1 MSDERSYGPRA
12 DGHSLNVYYVYRES
26 NNSSKDGFVK
36 VGMTTLKDEDLAH
49 AVDENGETLKP
60 SAADG
65 SISSYSLNDLLG
77 EPGRW
82 TANSERFD
90 PISAVPV
97 VGPDVYVKT
106 IRGVDGN
113 DGSKRLVPAVYQ
125 AACRRIGEQVKT
137 AGVAVKI
144 IECGLAVTWTAG
156 EDGSM
161 LFESQWTD
169 HDLHRILR
177 GVDGISNMNP
187 ANRAHGESEWF
198 CNETASGVNTD
209 DSVVIEAVHKAIR
222 AMRHGEADLV
232 EIYSLR
238 EEQAAAADKIARWLS
253 AGTLDAR
260 REFLLGAVMRFGK
273 TITTFAAID
282 RLMALTGTSVD
293 DMRMLVVTH
302 RPNVFSEWRENAKHS
317 ELNAKWRRSHDGHDL
332 LEADFTVDAY
342 GVAANGVQLMSAQA
356 IDGTYEDGEVR
367 HTEAYDADW
376 DLVVIDEGHEGTNT
390 ENFRGVLDRLKTKA
404 VLWVSGTPYN
414 LMDRFDERNSFRWTV
429 ADEKD
434 AARRYE
440 EEHGEDAVNPYA
452 PPQLPDIEYYTFD
465 GGSILRLDDEK
476 GRGSD
481 KGVVLSD
488 DGELNFRELFALD
501 TNDKKYH
508 KEHGVW
514 PFKNMD
520 AVQDFVASLYGAGR
534 RAQRAKAVLAK
545 MPYAKDRDG
554 HMIWGDDQ
562 MRNSLWFLPP
572 QQDVVRSLAELLKN
586 DDRFSQY
593 EIIPLTGDEN
603 GSSIS
608 AQEKYVKKVIA
619 DNGVSNRARKAGVI
633 ILTIGKLTMGAT
645 IPELGSVLMLAD
657 TDSAM
662 QYNQTTFRCKSAY
675 RPGPTMGAWRKER
688 GLVFDF
694 KRDRAVINLDAGFMS
709 MMHMLSKDERS
720 KQRKRNAAAIPV
732 ITYDDANNKFTRM
745 DEQQRLKIF
754 NGDFSK
760 LGDVFSKGRAI
771 EIEDIESAISKNKSV
786 FERAGKAGGLSA
798 ELSWRMKL
806 TDFISGGSP
815 SEAKDDAPDPTT
827 TSAPDPTMVSP
838 AQQNQNQSEAE
849 AEESET
855 EKDHDATS
863 LVEAVQN
870 ILKTISERLPAMT
883 LVTVARMPLAS
894 VDENDVPNLRK
905 LWDIIPREVKTA
917 FLGLQWTKPSNVQ
930 TTLLDVVGVT
940 QERCRLDEAI
950 SDVLS
955 HARSTT
961 DSMFRSL
968 WNEAVELVGRPSDQN
983 SKPSEYIRNV
993 SSFYSKNVKKFEK
1006 NEIITPWNVVDMHLA
1021 TTIGGESWC
1030 DGGDVRTEAKH
1041 VDTSLTADV
1050 YGSKSAD
1057 GNGDDHPKPMLDIG
1071 CKGGLHSLWL
1081 AQSEYSRL
1089 SRRSLNPFNRDPERQ
1104 QWDKWD
1110 QAVSRVYTMAVNE
1123 RGAMLAEA
1131 LLNGPHRV
1139 GWRAM
1144 VTPIE
1149 VVSKK
1154 FDGLMKIRMPKAA
1167 ERNELMGL
1175 EKNTRGKDSKRIWNE
1190 RYSSTALKKAL
1201 LSMFTNDSS
1210 VDEYNRIMR
1219 SVEQLMMDRR
1229 GEWENMTVRQQMD
1242 VYDHIRSAVD
1252 ELKDGPSCLS
1262 DHRPFAVAVGNPPY
1276 QSDNNNNIYQ
1286 YFVFTANDIAD
1297 IVSMITK
1304 GDFYSTPN
1312 PKMSNDE
1319 KSGLMTIIKKHGLS
1333 FRMPDDPF
1341 NGLVGATGGI
1351 AMFSFDHSSNGMPDF
1366 VEAYNHSDNP
1376 LRSLENTSSLAVST
1390 RNPYGLAVLTAS
1402 ELANTDPDNIPVYSK
1417 AGIGRKPLSAFD
1429 DDARKHLKQWTVAW
1443 GKANGASVNKRVFI
1457 GEPFLVRPGIALSE
1471 TFLCY
1476 WLDSETDARHFQK
1489 YVKTRFFRSCIA
1501 AMNPGH
1507 NFSTTT
1513 YKYVPDFIKDV
1524 KDNIDWDQLLDDIDD
1539 QLCSYFNVNQ
1549 SVLDAVV
1556 EFDTPMLTIEQYAF

>member
-1 MSDERSYGPRA
+1 MSNERSYGPRT
-12 DGHSLNVYYVYRES
+12 DKHSLNVYYVYKES

-60 SAADG
+60 DTTDD
-65 SISSYSLNDLLG
+65 SISSYSMNDLLG
-77 EPGRW
+77 EPERW
-82 TANSERFD
+82 TANNERFD
-90 PISAVPV
+90 PLSDVPV

-113 DGSKRLVPAVYQ
+113 DGSKKFVPAVYH

-144 IECGLAVTWTAG
+144 IECGLAVTWTTG

-169 HDLHRILR
+169 HDLHAILR
-177 GVDGISNMNP
+177 GMDGISNMNP
-187 ANRAHGESEWF
+187 ANMGHGESEWF

-222 AMRHGEADLV
+222 AMRHGEADLT

-238 EEQAAAADKIARWLS
+238 EEQSAAADKIARWLS

-282 RLMALTGTSVD
+282 RLMALTDTSVD
-293 DMRMLVVTH
+293 GMRVLVVTH
-302 RPNVFSEWRENAKHS
+302 RPNVFSEWRENARHS
-317 ELNAKWRRSHDGHDL
+317 ELNAKWRRSHDGRDL
-332 LEADFTVDAY
+332 LEENFTVDAD

-390 ENFRGVLDRLKTKA
+390 ENFRRVLDRLKTKA

-414 LMDRFDERNSFRWTV
+414 LMGRFDEKSSFRWTV

-434 AARRYE
+434 AAKKYR

-465 GGSILRLDDEK
+465 GGSILRLDDEE

-481 KGVVLSD
+481 KGVVLSG
-488 DGELNFRELFALD
+488 DGELSFSRLFALD
-501 TNDKKYH
+501 TNDKKYR
-508 KEHGVW
+508 KEHDVW
-514 PFKNMD
+514 PFRNMD
-520 AVQDFVASLYGAGR
+520 AVQDFIASLYGAGR
-534 RAQRAKAVLAK
+534 RAERAKAVAAK
-545 MPYAKDRDG
+545 MPYAKNRDG

-562 MRNSLWFLPP
+562 MRNSLWFLPSS
-572 QQDVVRSLAELLKN
+572 QDVVRSLAELLKN

-608 AQEKYVKKVIA
+608 AQEKYVKKAIA
-619 DNGVSNRARKAGVI
+619 DNGVSNKARKAGVI

-675 RPGPTMGAWRKER
+675 KPGPTMGAWRKER

-694 KRDRAVINLDAGFMS
+694 KRDRAVSNLDAGFMS
-709 MMHMLSKDERS
+709 MLHMLSKDERS

-732 ITYDDANNKFTRM
+732 ITYDDASNKFTRM
-745 DEQQRLKIF
+745 DEQQRYKIF

-760 LGDVFSKGRAI
+760 LGDVFARGNAI
-771 EIEDIESAISKNKSV
+771 EIADIESAISKNKSV

-806 TDFISGGSP
+806 TDYISGDSP
-815 SEAKDDAPDPTT
+815 SEAKDDAAPDPTT
-827 TSAPDPTMVSP
+827 TSP
-838 AQQNQNQSEAE
+838 AQQNRSEA
-849 AEESET
+849 AEPGT
-855 EKDHDATS
+855 EKAHDATS

-870 ILKTISERLPAMT
+870 MLKTISERLPAMT

-894 VDENDVPNLRK
+894 VDEDDVTNLQK

-917 FLGLQWTKPSNVQ
+917 FLGLRWTKPSNAP
-930 TTLLDVVGVT
+930 TTLLDVIGAT

-961 DSMFRSL
+961 DSMIRSL
-968 WNEAVELVGRPSDQN
+968 WLEAVDLVGRLSEKN

-993 SSFYSKNVKKFEK
+993 SSFYDKNVKKFEK
-1006 NEIITPWNVVDMHLA
+1006 NEIITPWHVVDMHLS
-1021 TTIGGESWC
+1021 TTIGEESWC
-1030 DGGDVRTEAKH
+1030 EGSNVRTEAKH
-1041 VDTSLTADV
+1041 VDASLTGNV
-1050 YGSKSAD
+1050 YDSTLTD
-1057 GNGDDHPKPMLDIG
+1057 GDDAEHPKPMLDIG
-1071 CKGGLHSLWL
+1071 CKGGLYSLWL
-1081 AQSEYSRL
+1081 AQSEYARL
-1089 SRRSLNPFNRDPERQ
+1089 SRRNPNPFNRDPDRQ

-1149 VVSKK
+1149 VISRK
-1154 FDGLMKIRMPKAA
+1154 FDSLMRIRGRLPRAA

-1175 EKNTRGKDSKRIWNE
+1175 AKNTRGKDSKKIWNE
-1190 RYSSTALKKAL
+1190 RYSPAALKKAL

-1210 VDEYNRIMR
+1210 VDEYNRVMR
-1219 SVEQLMMDRR
+1219 SVAQLITDRR
-1229 GEWENMTVRQQMD
+1229 GEWENMTVRQKMD
-1242 VYDHIRSAVD
+1242 VYDHICSAVN

-1262 DHRPFAVAVGNPPY
+1262 GPRPFAVAVGNPPY

-1286 YFVFTANDIAD
+1286 YFVFTANNIAD

-1312 PKMSNDE
+1312 PKMSDKD

-1333 FRMPDDPF
+1333 FSMPDDPF

-1351 AMFSFDHSSNGMPDF
+1351 AMFSFDHKSNGMPNF
-1366 VEAYNHSDNP
+1366 VEAYNHNDNP
-1376 LRSLENTSSLAVST
+1376 LRSLENASSLAVST
-1390 RNPYGLAVLTAS
+1390 RNPYGLDVLTAS
-1402 ELANTDPDNIPVYSK
+1402 ELANTDPDCIPVYSK
-1417 AGIGRKPLSAFD
+1417 AGIGHKPLSAFD
-1429 DDARKHLKQWTVAW
+1429 DDARKHLKQWAVAW

-1476 WLDSETDARHFQK
+1476 WLNSETDARHFQK

-1524 KDNIDWDQLLDDIDD
+1524 KDNIDWNQSLDNIDD
-1539 QLCSYFNVNQ
+1539 QLCSYFSVNKG
-1549 SVLDAVV
+1549 VLDAVV
-1556 EFDTPMLTIEQYAF
+1556 KFDTPMLTIEQYAF

>member
-1 MSDERSYGPRA
+1 MADERSYGPRA
-12 DGHSLNVYYVYRES
+12 DRHSLNVYYVYRES

-60 SAADG
+60 SAADDT
-65 SISSYSLNDLLG
+65 ISSYSLNDLLG
-77 EPGRW
+77 EPDRW

-90 PISAVPV
+90 PLSDVPV

-113 DGSKRLVPAVYQ
+113 DGSKRLVPAVYH

-177 GVDGISNMNP
+177 GMDGISNMNP
-187 ANRAHGESEWF
+187 ANRGHGESEWF

-209 DSVVIEAVHKAIR
+209 DSVVVEAVHKAIR
-222 AMRHGEADLV
+222 AMRHGEADLT

-238 EEQAAAADKIARWLS
+238 EEQSAAADKIAGWLS
-253 AGTLDAR
+253 TGTLDAR

-282 RLMALTGTSVD
+282 RLMALTSTRVD
-293 DMRMLVVTH
+293 DMRVLVVTH

-317 ELNAKWRRSHDGHDL
+317 VLNAKWRRSHDGHDL
-332 LEADFTVDAY
+332 LEENFTVDAD

-414 LMDRFDERNSFRWTV
+414 LMDRFDEKNSFRWTV

-434 AARRYE
+434 AARKYR

-465 GGSILRLDDEK
+465 GGSILRIDDEE

-481 KGVVLSD
+481 KGVVLAD
-488 DGELNFRELFALD
+488 DGELSFSKLFALD

-514 PFKNMD
+514 PFKSMD
-520 AVQDFVASLYGAGR
+520 AVQDFIASLYGAGR
-534 RAQRAKAVLAK
+534 QAQRAKAVAAK

-562 MRNSLWFLPP
+562 MRNSLWFLPS
-572 QQDVVRSLAELLKN
+572 QQDVVLSLAELLRN

-593 EIIPLTGDEN
+593 AIIPLTGDEN

-608 AQEKYVKKVIA
+608 AQEQYVKKVIA

-694 KRDRAVINLDAGFMS
+694 KRDRAVSNLDAGFMS
-709 MMHMLSKDERS
+709 MMHMLPRDERS

-732 ITYDDANNKFTRM
+732 ITYDDASNKFTRM

-754 NGDFSK
+754 NGDFAK

-771 EIEDIESAISKNKSV
+771 EIEDIESAVAKNKSV

-806 TDFISGGSP
+806 TDFISGDSGSP
-815 SEAKDDAPDPTT
+815 SKARVDGDVPANDDNAADSTVT
-827 TSAPDPTMVSP
+827 SP
-838 AQQNQNQSEAE
+838 AQQDRSEAE
-849 AEESET
+849 EPEAE
-855 EKDHDATS
+855 KAHDAAS

-870 ILKTISERLPAMT
+870 MLKTVSERLPAMT

-894 VDENDVPNLRK
+894 VDEADVTK
-905 LWDIIPREVKTA
+905 SQQLWDIIPREVKTA
-917 FLGLQWTKPSNVQ
+917 FLGLRWTKPSNAQ
-930 TTLLDVVGVT
+930 PTLLDVIGVT

-961 DSMFRSL
+961 DSMIRSL
-968 WNEAVELVGRPSDQN
+968 WIEAVDLVGRLSEKN

-1006 NEIITPWNVVDMHLA
+1006 NEIVTPWNVVDMHLS

-1030 DGGDVRTEAKH
+1030 EGSDVRTKAKH
-1041 VDTSLTADV
+1041 VDTSLTAGV
-1050 YGSKSAD
+1050 YGSTSTD
-1057 GNGDDHPKPMLDIG
+1057 GDGADHPKPMLDIG
-1071 CKGGLHSLWL
+1071 CKGGLYSLWL
-1081 AQSEYSRL
+1081 AQSEYARL
-1089 SRRSLNPFNRDPERQ
+1089 IRRNLIPFDRDPDRQ
-1104 QWDKWD
+1104 RWDKWD

-1131 LLNGPHRV
+1131 LLNGPCRV

-1149 VVSKK
+1149 VISKK
-1154 FDGLMKIRMPKAA
+1154 LKMGRMPKLA
-1167 ERNELMGL
+1167 ERNELMDL
-1175 EKNTRGKDSKRIWNE
+1175 PKNTGDEESKEEWNK
-1190 RYSSTALKKAL
+1190 RYSPAALKKAL
-1201 LSMFTNDSS
+1201 LSRFTNDSNA
-1210 VDEYNRIMR
+1210 DEYNRIMK
-1219 SVEQLMMDRR
+1219 SVAQLMTDRR
-1229 GEWENMTVRQQMD
+1229 GEWENMTVRQQID
-1242 VYDHIRSAVD
+1242 TYNDICSAVD

-1262 DHRPFAVAVGNPPY
+1262 GPRPFAVAVGNPPY

-1297 IVSMITK
+1297 VVSMITK

-1312 PKMSNDE
+1312 PKMPNED
-1319 KSGLMTIIKKHGLS
+1319 KSSLMTIIKKHGLS
-1333 FRMPDDPF
+1333 FSMPDDPF

-1351 AMFSFDHSSNGMPDF
+1351 AMFSFDHESNGMPDF

-1390 RNPYGLAVLTAS
+1390 RNPYGLDVLTAS
-1402 ELANTDPDNIPVYSK
+1402 ELANTDPDCIPVYSK

-1429 DDARKHLKQWTVAW
+1429 DDARKHLKQWVVAW

-1524 KDNIDWDQLLDDIDD
+1524 KDNIDWDQSLDNIDD
-1539 QLCSYFNVNQ
+1539 QLCSYFNVDKD
-1549 SVLDAVV
+1549 VLDAVV